1 MPYRVEF
8 AKSAADELRGLERT
22 IQRRTFRKIEALSAE
37 PRPSSCRKLVGSDH
51 SYRIR
56 IGDHRVVYEIHDGQ
70 LLVLVVRVRHRRE
83 VFE

>member
-1 MPYRVEF
+1 
-8 AKSAADELRGLERT
+8 LERT

-70 LLVLVVRVRHRRE
+70 LLVLVVRVRHRGE